1 MALLMTG
8 DEFDNVVYAA
18 LQRMPQWVSDAFDNL
33 ELVILDRAGAELD
46 PDGDGLLGLYVG
58 TPLPE
63 RDANHAGELPD
74 VIYLFRQPHF
84 ALNLDRV
91 ALEDEI
97 VTTLVHEVAHYFG
110 LDEARVH
117 ELGWG

>member
-1 MALLMTG
+1 MNA
-8 DEFDNVVYAA
+8 DEFDAIVYGA
-18 LQRMPQWVSDAFDNL
+18 LAQLPDWVAGALDNID
-33 ELVILDRAGAELD
+33 LVILDEADEDLD
-46 PDGDGLLGLYVG
+46 PDGDGLLGLYLG

-74 VIYLFRQPHF
+74 VVYIFRQPH
-84 ALNLDRV
+84 LDLGLPRG

-97 VTTLVHEVAHYFG
+97 VTTLVHEIAHYFG
-110 LDEARVH
+110 IDDDRLH